1 MKDSRFYRDSLYPSI
16 FDKTLDEEAFVY
28 SMHSDEVIEILKTD
42 KEKGLSSTRAKELL
56 IEHGENKVVK
66 QKNYTIFHMVLDQ
79 FKDFMI
85 LLLFIAAIS
94 SYIAGEAIVTY
105 VLLLLILFNVSA
117 SFIQEYSA
125 EKTVEALEKLISKE
139 IKVIRDGKVQKIET
153 SVLVPGDILM
163 IDSGDDIPAD
173 CRLIEVENLE
183 TLESSIT
190 GENAPVSKTKEV
202 HPKKKLSIFD
212 ISNLVFAG
220 TSVVR
225 GRGKAVVVG
234 TGMNTEFGKIAI
246 SAQITKKDKSPLQKE
261 TFNAGE
267 FLIITAL
274 AVAIVAFSINFF
286 YGGRSLSS
294 TLILAVGLA
303 VGIVPEGLP
312 STLTAALAIAL
323 RKLSKRNVVVK
334 KLTSTEALG
343 ACNVIVSDKTGTL
356 TKNEMTI
363 RRIFYLNKE
372 DRPFNVTGDGYN
384 KDGEIVDKGN
394 IPSDILKMFSLSSN
408 LCSNA
413 IMNFND
419 RKNPLLGDPLE
430 GSLVTFSFKSIKDI
444 DSLKNDY
451 KRVFEIP
458 FDPDRKMMSTVYDKG
473 GEKYIFVKGAL
484 ESIFK
489 ISDKVMQDD
498 KIIKLTDSQKN
509 RIIKISDEF
518 AKDTMRVLALG
529 FKEVT
534 GDKYSKDSVEKDITF
549 IGIVGIMD
557 PPREEVK
564 GAIDSAKKAGIS
576 VFMCTGDSVET
587 AISVAKSIGLTDDSP
602 TVITATDMKSMTD
615 EKLKKILKD
624 GNIIFAR
631 ATPMGKLRIVNLL
644 KELGNIVAVTG
655 DGVNDAPALKS
666 ADIGVAMG
674 ITGTDVAK
682 ESADMILLDDS
693 FASIVYAIYEGRAIY
708 DNIKKFIRFVV
719 TIDVAEM
726 MTIFIGSILLFPPVM
741 YVLQILTIDLIVNI
755 LPSLI
760 LASDISDPDIMERPP
775 RSRKNHLFDRET
787 VVPMFINGTLIAIFA
802 NIIFYIVL
810 RQFNIYDMAT
820 TAAYTTLVISQI
832 PNFLSARS
840 YRFSIFAFNI
850 NSYLKIFIGIFLII
864 IIQSILVY
872 TPLLE
877 SIIKTYPLPVIAL
890 IFYLFVIFFILLSE
904 ETRKYITRHIELRK
918 QLNI

>member
-1 MKDSRFYRDSLYPSI
+1 
-16 FDKTLDEEAFVY
+16 
-28 SMHSDEVIEILKTD
+28 
-42 KEKGLSSTRAKELL
+42 
-56 IEHGENKVVK
+56 
-66 QKNYTIFHMVLDQ
+66 
-79 FKDFMI
+79 
-85 LLLFIAAIS
+85 
-94 SYIAGEAIVTY
+94 
-105 VLLLLILFNVSA
+105 
-117 SFIQEYSA
+117 
-125 EKTVEALEKLISKE
+125 
-139 IKVIRDGKVQKIET
+139 
-153 SVLVPGDILM
+153 
-163 IDSGDDIPAD
+163 
-173 CRLIEVENLE
+173 
-183 TLESSIT
+183 
-190 GENAPVSKTKEV
+190 
-202 HPKKKLSIFD
+202 
-212 ISNLVFAG
+212 
-220 TSVVR
+220 
-225 GRGKAVVVG
+225 
-234 TGMNTEFGKIAI
+234 
-246 SAQITKKDKSPLQKE
+246 
-261 TFNAGE
+261 
-267 FLIITAL
+267 
-274 AVAIVAFSINFF
+274 
-286 YGGRSLSS
+286 
-294 TLILAVGLA
+294 
-303 VGIVPEGLP
+303 
-312 STLTAALAIAL
+312 
-323 RKLSKRNVVVK
+323 
-334 KLTSTEALG
+334 
-343 ACNVIVSDKTGTL
+343 
-356 TKNEMTI
+356 
-363 RRIFYLNKE
+363 
-372 DRPFNVTGDGYN
+372 
-384 KDGEIVDKGN
+384 
-394 IPSDILKMFSLSSN
+394 
-408 LCSNA
+408 
-413 IMNFND
+413 
-419 RKNPLLGDPLE
+419 
-430 GSLVTFSFKSIKDI
+430 
-444 DSLKNDY
+444 
-451 KRVFEIP
+451 
-458 FDPDRKMMSTVYDKG
+458 
-473 GEKYIFVKGAL
+473 
-484 ESIFK
+484 
-489 ISDKVMQDD
+489 
-498 KIIKLTDSQKN
+498 
-509 RIIKISDEF
+509 
-518 AKDTMRVLALG
+518 MRVLALG

>member
-1 MKDSRFYRDSLYPSI
+1 MYPRVLFKNI
-16 FDKTLDEEAFVY
+16 V
-28 SMHSDEVIEILKTD
+28 LK
-42 KEKGLSSTRAKELL
+42 
-56 IEHGENKVVK
+56 
-66 QKNYTIFHMVLDQ
+66 
-79 FKDFMI
+79 
-85 LLLFIAAIS
+85 
-94 SYIAGEAIVTY
+94 
-105 VLLLLILFNVSA
+105 
-117 SFIQEYSA
+117 
-125 EKTVEALEKLISKE
+125 KTVEALEKLIPKE

-274 AVAIVAFSINFF
+274 AVAIIAFSINFF

-356 TKNEMTI
+356 TKNEMTV

-372 DRPFNVTGDGYN
+372 DSPFNVTGDGYN
-384 KDGEIVDKGN
+384 KAGEIVDKGN

-413 IMNFND
+413 IINFND

-473 GEKYIFVKGAL
+473 GKKYIFVKGAL

-489 ISDKVMQDD
+489 VSDKVMQDD
-498 KIIKLTDSQKN
+498 KIVRLTNSQKN

-534 GDKYSKDSVEKDITF
+534 DDKYSKDSVEKDIT
-549 IGIVGIMD
+549 IVGIVGIMD
-557 PPREEVK
+557 PPRKEVK

-587 AISVAKSIGLTDDSP
+587 AISVAKSIGLTVD
-602 TVITATDMKSMTD
+602 
-615 EKLKKILKD
+615 
-624 GNIIFAR
+624 IIFLSGSNGISN
-631 ATPMGKLRIVNLL
+631 TLL
-644 KELGNIVAVTG
+644 
-655 DGVNDAPALKS
+655 
-666 ADIGVAMG
+666 
-674 ITGTDVAK
+674 
-682 ESADMILLDDS
+682 
-693 FASIVYAIYEGRAIY
+693 
-708 DNIKKFIRFVV
+708 
-719 TIDVAEM
+719 
-726 MTIFIGSILLFPPVM
+726 
-741 YVLQILTIDLIVNI
+741 
-755 LPSLI
+755 
-760 LASDISDPDIMERPP
+760 
-775 RSRKNHLFDRET
+775 
-787 VVPMFINGTLIAIFA
+787 
-802 NIIFYIVL
+802 
-810 RQFNIYDMAT
+810 
-820 TAAYTTLVISQI
+820 
-832 PNFLSARS
+832 
-840 YRFSIFAFNI
+840 
-850 NSYLKIFIGIFLII
+850 
-864 IIQSILVY
+864 
-872 TPLLE
+872 
-877 SIIKTYPLPVIAL
+877 
-890 IFYLFVIFFILLSE
+890 
-904 ETRKYITRHIELRK
+904 
-918 QLNI
+918 